1 MVDSRD
7 LFMKFD
13 ANDKKGLED
22 AKVLHDEKEQMARS
36 YYQTAELLL
45 NSRMQ
50 STALRQATQ
59 RWGRQQ
65 LRQLRQSETHLAR
78 ARGLAPADPASGL
91 ASHPHRWMLDVLCD
105 LGTYAEEH
113 GLSKLEVRLRSVAF
127 EMMDMMTLETPEGQ

>member
-1 MVDSRD
+1 MLDSRD

-22 AKVLHDEKEQMARS
+22 AKALHDEKEQMARS

-65 LRQLRQSETHLAR
+65 LRQLRQSEKHLAR
-78 ARGLAPADPASGL
+78 DLTPADPASKLG
-91 ASHPHRWMLDVLCD
+91 SHPHRWMLDVLCD

-113 GLSKLEVRLRSVAF
+113 GLSKLEARLRSVAF
-127 EMMDMMTLETPEGQ
+127 EMMDMMALETPEGQ